1 MIYRRLARTSLGCR
15 GFTLIELIFVVL
27 IIGILLGVATLNY
40 VDYITEAR
48 IGLAKTELQSIKVAL
63 EVQAAR
69 NAGLFPQTIDP
80 AREVIVNYGLT
91 CLTDPWGTAYY
102 YRVNNQGKTFSVFS
116 LGPNG
121 QAGGDDDIVATQ
133 ALGALS
139 GQSVV
144 PQVFAAAWP
153 LSVE

>member
-1 MIYRRLARTSLGCR
+1 MIYRRLARTSLDCR

-27 IIGILLGVATLNY
+27 IIGILLAVATLNY
-40 VDYITEAR
+40 VNYITEAR
-48 IGLAKTELQSIKVAL
+48 VGLAKTELQSIKVAL
-63 EVQAAR
+63 EIQAAR
-69 NAGLFPQTIDP
+69 DAGQFPQTNEQ
-80 AREVIVNYGLT
+80 AKEAMTKYGLT

-102 YRVNNQGKTFSVFS
+102 YGVNNQGKGFTVFS

-133 ALGALS
+133 ALGSLS

-144 PQVFAAAWP
+144 FQVFAAASP
-153 LSVE
+153 LSIE